1 MEMRTIYKLHPGDT
15 IYLVIPEGEI
25 KTITLNKN
33 HFELVNKIKPAF
45 RYAYQ
50 YKHGMLY
57 QIESKYNWKY
67 HYKPDDT
74 YIFLVTNE
82 LSAEKTEVPLFRVYD
97 TSNNAYS
104 SASAERVDTEEYL
117 VFAYTTLELAQEKAK
132 DVLAMNVKNA
142 ITKTIK
148 FIVVN
153 DKDNLPIETFED
165 VKTWND
171 YTEIIDEY
179 RDESIIIKLD
189 NNETFKQDKFE
200 AYVREQVN
208 EKLESVNTDFTKTLK
223 NALENKVY
231 SHEEVEELM
240 RKQDEAEAEA
250 EAKEFERKRQAS
262 LAILRCIDPSSS
274 FGRFH
279 ENVIDSLSEQ
289 SCRITRQVNCKNNDE
304 IDEFL
309 DEFLDEL
316 MK

>member
-15 IYLVIPEGEI
+15 IYLVTPEGEI

-33 HFELVNKIKPAF
+33 HFELVDKIKPAF

-67 HYKPDDT
+67 HYKHDDT

-104 SASAERVDTEEYL
+104 SASAERIDTEKYP
-117 VFAYTTLELAQEKAK
+117 VFAYTTIELAQEKAK
-132 DVLAMNVKNA
+132 DVFAMNVKNA

-148 FIVVN
+148 FIVMN
-153 DKDNLPIETFED
+153 DKDNLPIETFKD

-171 YTEIIDEY
+171 YIKILDKY
-179 RDESIIIKLD
+179 SDESIIVKLD
-189 NNETFKQDKFE
+189 NGKTFKQDKFE
-200 AYVREQVN
+200 AYVLEQIN
-208 EKLESVNTDFTKTLK
+208 EKLESVKDTFEE
-223 NALENKVY
+223 ALDNKQENKIY
-231 SHEEVEELM
+231 SHEEAQELA
-240 RKQDEAEAEA
+240 RKQDEAERET
-250 EAKEFERKRQAS
+250 KEFKRRRKAFSAITES
-262 LAILRCIDPSSS
+262 LYSDGV
-274 FGRFH
+274 FGHFH

-289 SCRITRQVNCKNNDE
+289 SRKIAGQANGEDNDE

-309 DEFLDEL
+309 NKLF
-316 MK
+316 K

>member
-15 IYLVIPEGEI
+15 IYLVTPEGEI
-25 KTITLNKN
+25 KTITLNKQ
-33 HFELVNKIKPAF
+33 HFELVDKMQPNFWGA
-45 RYAYQ
+45 
-50 YKHGMLY
+50 YKHKYGMLY
-57 QIESKYNWKY
+57 QVESKYNWKTR
-67 HYKPDDT
+67 YKPDDT
-74 YIFLVTNE
+74 YIFLVDNE
-82 LSAEKTEVPLFRVYD
+82 LSAEKTEVPLYRVYD
-97 TSNNAYS
+97 SSNNAYNE
-104 SASAERVDTEEYL
+104 AYAEKLDTGECP

-153 DKDNLPIETFED
+153 DSDNLPIETFED

-179 RDESIIIKLD
+179 RGESIIIKLD

-200 AYVREQVN
+200 AYVLEQIN
-208 EKLESVNTDFTKTLK
+208 EKLESVKDTFEE
-223 NALENKVY
+223 ALSNKQENKIY
-231 SHEEVEELM
+231 SHEEAKELA
-240 RKQDEAEAEA
+240 RKQDKAER
-250 EAKEFERKRQAS
+250 EAKEFKRRCKAFSAITES
-262 LAILRCIDPSSS
+262 LYSDGV
-274 FGRFH
+274 FGHFY

-289 SCRITRQVNCKNNDE
+289 SRKITRQVNRKNNDE

-309 DEFLDEL
+309 DEL

>member
-15 IYLVIPEGEI
+15 IYLVTPEGEI
-25 KTITLNKN
+25 KTITLNKQ
-33 HFELVNKIKPAF
+33 HFKLVDKMQPNFWGA
-45 RYAYQ
+45 
-50 YKHGMLY
+50 YKHKYGMLY
-57 QIESKYNWKY
+57 QVESKYNWKTR
-67 HYKPDDT
+67 YKPDDT
-74 YIFLVTNE
+74 YIFLVDNE
-82 LSAEKTEVPLFRVYD
+82 LSAEKTEVPLYRVYD
-97 TSNNAYS
+97 SSNNAYNE
-104 SASAERVDTEEYL
+104 AYAEKLDTGKCP
-117 VFAYTTLELAQEKAK
+117 VFAYTTIELAQEKAK
-132 DVLAMNVKNA
+132 ETLANNVKDSIA
-142 ITKTIK
+142 KTVK

-153 DKDNLPIETFED
+153 NSDNMPIETFED
-165 VKTWND
+165 IKNWND
-171 YTEIIDEY
+171 YIEIIEEY
-179 RDESIIIKLD
+179 SDKSIIIKLD
-189 NNETFKQDKFE
+189 NNETFKQDEFE
-200 AYVREQVN
+200 TYVLGQVN

-250 EAKEFERKRQAS
+250 KEFERKRQAS

-289 SCRITRQVNCKNNDE
+289 SRKITRQVNRKNNGE
-304 IDEFL
+304 I

>member
-1 MEMRTIYKLHPGDT
+1 MEIRTIYKLHPGDT
-15 IYLVIPEGEI
+15 IYLTTPEGEI
-25 KTITLNKN
+25 KTIALNKK
-33 HFELVNKIKPAF
+33 HFELVDKIKPTF

-104 SASAERVDTEEYL
+104 SASAERVDTEEYP

-153 DKDNLPIETFED
+153 DSDNLPIETFED

-171 YTEIIDEY
+171 YIEIIDEY
-179 RDESIIIKLD
+179 RGESIIIKLD

-250 EAKEFERKRQAS
+250 KEFERKRQAS
-262 LAILRCIDPSSS
+262 LAILRCIDPSSY

-289 SCRITRQVNCKNNDE
+289 SRKITRQVNRKNNGE

-309 DEFLDEL
+309 GEL

>member
-15 IYLVIPEGEI
+15 IYLVTPEGEI

-33 HFELVNKIKPAF
+33 HFELVDKIKPDF
-45 RYAYQ
+45 RYAYE

-67 HYKPDDT
+67 RYKPDNT

-104 SASAERVDTEEYL
+104 SASAERVDTEKYL

-132 DVLAMNVKNA
+132 EVLAMNTKNA
-142 ITKTIK
+142 IAKTIK

-171 YTEIIDEY
+171 YIEIVDKY
-179 RDESIIIKLD
+179 RDESIIVKLD
-189 NNETFKQDKFE
+189 NGKTFKQDKFE
-200 AYVREQVN
+200 AYVLEQVN
-208 EKLESVNTDFTKTLK
+208 EKLKSVKADFAG
-223 NALENKVY
+223 ALENKQENKIY
-231 SHEEVEELM
+231 SSE
-240 RKQDEAEAEA
+240 
-250 EAKEFERKRQAS
+250 EAKELARKRDKAEREANELKRRCKAS
-262 LAILRCIDPSSS
+262 PSIFRGMDLGLS
-274 FGRFH
+274 FACYH

-289 SCRITRQVNCKNNDE
+289 SRKITEQVNRKNDE
-304 IDEFL
+304 NVKSEIDKFIDELF
-309 DEFLDEL
+309 
-316 MK
+316 

>member
-1 MEMRTIYKLHPGDT
+1 MELRTIYKLHPGDT
-15 IYLVIPEGEI
+15 IYLVTPEGEI
-25 KTITLNKN
+25 KTITLNKS
-33 HFELVNKIKPAF
+33 HFELVDKIKPSF
-45 RYAYQ
+45 RYAYE

-82 LSAEKTEVPLFRVYD
+82 LSAEKTEVPLYRVYD
-97 TSNNAYS
+97 SSNNAYNE
-104 SASAERVDTEEYL
+104 AYAEKLDTGKCP

-153 DKDNLPIETFED
+153 DSDNLPIETFED

-179 RDESIIIKLD
+179 RGESIIIKLD

-250 EAKEFERKRQAS
+250 KEFERKRQAS

-289 SCRITRQVNCKNNDE
+289 SRKITRQVNRKNNDE

-309 DEFLDEL
+309 DEL

>member
-15 IYLVIPEGEI
+15 IYLVTPEGEI
-25 KTITLNKN
+25 KTITLNKQ
-33 HFELVNKIKPAF
+33 HFELVNKIKPNF
-45 RYAYQ
+45 YYAYK

-82 LSAEKTEVPLFRVYD
+82 LSAEKTEVPLFRVYG
-97 TSNNAYS
+97 TSDNAYS
-104 SASAERVDTEEYL
+104 SASAERVDTKEYP

-165 VKTWND
+165 AKTWSD
-171 YTEIIDEY
+171 YIKILDKY
-179 RDESIIIKLD
+179 SDESIIVKLD
-189 NNETFKQDKFE
+189 NGKTFKQDTFE
-200 AYVREQVN
+200 AYVLGQVN
-208 EKLESVNTDFTKTLK
+208 EKLESVKADFVR
-223 NALENKVY
+223 ALGNKQENKIY
-231 SHEEVEELM
+231 SHEEAKELA
-240 RKQDEAEAEA
+240 RKQDEAER
-250 EAKEFERKRQAS
+250 EAKEFKRRCKAFSAITKS
-262 LAILRCIDPSSS
+262 LYSDGV
-274 FGRFH
+274 FGCFH

-289 SCRITRQVNCKNNDE
+289 SRKITRQVNRKNNDE
-304 IDEFL
+304 IDEFPNKL
-309 DEFLDEL
+309 F
-316 MK
+316 K